1 MLKLKKLLLD
11 TGLVVDNQY
20 LDEYVE
26 LIINN
31 YDTIKIKNITQE
43 HHSIPV
49 FCYFS
54 TASDLTTAAKRKKA
68 VKIANSDLNNKRV
81 HLVYSD
87 HVKAHFL
94 LMRCGKPY
102 SFILSN
108 ANASMLMLDLIR
120 PAVSEGI
127 VANLET
133 DENIQKAYEYW
144 ITTKVKPSD
153 RTDYYKAVQANLA
166 LGTPATRRKV
176 ICVETGVIYNS
187 IKEAEVANN
196 LTKNR
201 LNQVLTGRRK
211 QTPGMTFEYYNETSG
226 ISEVTE

>member
-11 TGLVVDNQY
+11 TGFVEDNQY

-31 YDTIKIKNITQE
+31 YDTAKMKNITQE

-54 TASDLTTAAKRKKA
+54 NNPELTSAAKRKEA
-68 VKIANSDLNNKRV
+68 VKIADRDSNNKRV

-87 HVKAHFL
+87 HIKAHLL
-94 LMRCGKPY
+94 LMRCGKSY
-102 SFILSN
+102 NFILSN
-108 ANASMLMLDLIR
+108 ANACMLMLDLIQA
-120 PAVSEGI
+120 AVSEGI

-144 ITTKVKPSD
+144 IATKVKPSD

-166 LGTPATRRKV
+166 MGTPSTKRKV
-176 ICVETGVIYNS
+176 ICVETGVVYNS
-187 IKEAEVANN
+187 IKEAEAANN

-211 QTPGMTFEYYNETSG
+211 QTPGMTFEYYNETAE
-226 ISEVTE
+226 ISEVSE

>member
-11 TGLVVDNQY
+11 TNLVVDNQY

-49 FCYFS
+49 FCYFP
-54 TASDLTTAAKRKKA
+54 ADSDLNSAAKRKEF
-68 VKIANSDLNNKRV
+68 VKIANNDSNNKRV
-81 HLVYSD
+81 HLTYSD
-87 HVKAHFL
+87 HVKAHLL
-94 LMRCGKPY
+94 LMRCGKTY

-120 PAVSEGI
+120 PAISEGI
-127 VANLET
+127 VPDLET
-133 DENIQKAYEYW
+133 DENIQTAYEYW
-144 ITTKVKPSD
+144 IATKIKPSD

-176 ICVETGVIYNS
+176 ICIETGVIYDS

-211 QTPGMTFEYYNETSG
+211 QTPGMTFEYYNETNE
-226 ISEVTE
+226 ISEVSE